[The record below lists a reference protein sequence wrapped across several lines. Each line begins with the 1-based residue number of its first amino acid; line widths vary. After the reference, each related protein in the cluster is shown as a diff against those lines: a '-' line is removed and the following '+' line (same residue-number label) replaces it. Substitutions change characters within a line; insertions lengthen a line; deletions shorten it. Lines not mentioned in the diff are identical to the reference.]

1 MEESKKLL
9 AIDIGNTNVVLG
21 VFENGKMINSW
32 RMATDNKRAADE
44 YGVLIDQMLRHD
56 GIDPKDIS
64 DAVISTVVPPLL
76 FTFQHMCLKYYGFMP
91 LVVETGI
98 KTGLKIKCDD
108 PRQIGSDRIVN
119 AVAAHTKYDGPLI
132 VIDFGT
138 ATTFCVVTE
147 DGEFL
152 GGAIAPGI
160 KTSASALY
168 EHTAKLPNVDLE
180 KPAKVICK
188 NTIENIQS
196 GLIYGHMGLTQ
207 RIVDGMKAEL
217 VSDYGK
223 RYEDIRVIATGGMAT
238 MMEEGVDFIDA
249 IDRRLTLDG
258 LVILYEKNKTAAK
271 RKRQSQQ

>member
-1 MEESKKLL
+1 MLL
-9 AIDIGNTNVVLG
+9 AIDVGNTNIVLG
-21 VFENGKMINSW
+21 VFKDGKMLNSW
-32 RMATDNKRAADE
+32 RMATDNKRASDE
-44 YGVLIDQMLRHD
+44 YGVIIEQMLRHD
-56 GIDPKDIS
+56 GIDPAGIK
-64 DAVISTVVPPLL
+64 DAVISTVVPSLL
-76 FTFQHMCLKYYGFMP
+76 FTLQHMCLKYYNFMP

-119 AVAAHTKYDGPLI
+119 AVAAHAKYEGPLI
-132 VIDFGT
+132 VVDFGT

-160 KTSASALY
+160 KTSAAALF

-188 NTIENIQS
+188 NTIESIQS

-207 RIVDGMKAEL
+207 RLVDGMKAEL
-217 VSDYGK
+217 VNDYGK
-223 RYEDIRVIATGGMAT
+223 RYEDIKVIATGGMAT
-238 MMEEGVDFIDA
+238 MMDEGVDFIDA

-258 LVILYEKNKTAAK
+258 LVIIYEKNKTAK
-271 RKRQSQQ
+271 RKRQ